1 MASLDDR
8 LELTKQGWF
17 RQRVRMAS
25 VTAAVAVQG
34 EATDSAGMT
43 PAKYTKRQ
51 ALATKVIT
59 TAGEGTP
66 DEDLKRMFV
75 FACANDTLTDTWVGN
90 EKEDGAIPDGDIQ
103 FTVNSVWDDCAGVT
117 GMDTAV

>member
-1 MASLDDR
+1 MATLQDR
-8 LELTKQGWF
+8 LSLTKEPDF
-17 RQRVRMAS
+17 RQRIRMAMVS
-25 VTAAVAVQG
+25 AAVDVQG
-34 EATDSAGMT
+34 EATDSPGMT

-51 ALATKVIT
+51 TLATKVIT

-75 FACANDTLTDTWVGN
+75 FACANNTLADTYVTAEYN
-90 EKEDGAIPDGDIQ
+90 AESIPDGDIQ